1 MIDSNGNKIS
11 NPDFPVKYINYIK
24 DMVGKIDIVFV
35 STHQNV
41 RQALRDNNISYI
53 LVYPAVDTKDEMLQ
67 RYVTRGSTPEFV
79 DMMRANWDDFIE
91 DMQQDETPDKIEL
104 QSNQYLSAVVQ
115 ELLKTDNL

>member
-1 MIDSNGNKIS
+1 MKCCKGMFK
-11 NPDFPVKYINYIK
+11 
-24 DMVGKIDIVFV
+24 
-35 STHQNV
+35 
-41 RQALRDNNISYI
+41 
-53 LVYPAVDTKDEMLQ
+53 
-67 RYVTRGSTPEFV
+67 GSTPEFV

>member
-11 NPDFPVKYINYIK
+11 NPDFPVNYINYIK
-24 DMVGKIDIVFV
+24 DMMGKIDVVFV

>member
-11 NPDFPVKYINYIK
+11 NPDFPVNYINHIK
-24 DMVGKIDIVFV
+24 DMVGKVDVIFV

>member
-1 MIDSNGNKIS
+1 M
-11 NPDFPVKYINYIK
+11 
-24 DMVGKIDIVFV
+24 MGKIDVVFV

-67 RYVTRGSTPEFV
+67 RYVTKGSTPEFV

>member
-11 NPDFPVKYINYIK
+11 NPDFPVNYINYIK
-24 DMVGKIDIVFV
+24 DMMGKIDVVFV

-67 RYVTRGSTPEFV
+67 RYVTKGSTPEFV

>member
-1 MIDSNGNKIS
+1 LIDSNGNKIS
-11 NPDFPVKYINYIK
+11 NPDFPVNYINHIK
-24 DMVGKIDIVFV
+24 DMVGKVDVIFV

>member
-1 MIDSNGNKIS
+1 MFK
-11 NPDFPVKYINYIK
+11 
-24 DMVGKIDIVFV
+24 
-35 STHQNV
+35 
-41 RQALRDNNISYI
+41 
-53 LVYPAVDTKDEMLQ
+53 
-67 RYVTRGSTPEFV
+67 GSTPEFV